1 MPVTTNPT
9 AGGMNTVWPHRGEI
23 SYPGEMLG
31 GKELCV
37 YACTS
42 ELSGSPDFDSR
53 MAGIGTFC
61 HEFGHVLGW
70 PDFYD
75 TNGSDFGTGVGVF
88 NWSLMCQGQSER
100 RRPARRRRSRRWSA

>member
-1 MPVTTNPT
+1 
-9 AGGMNTVWPHRGEI
+9 MNTVWPHRGEI

-53 MAGIGTFC
+53 WPASEPSATSSVMCSAGPF
-61 HEFGHVLGW
+61 LR
-70 PDFYD
+70 Y
-75 TNGSDFGTGVGVF
+75 
-88 NWSLMCQGQSER
+88 ER
-100 RRPARRRRSRRWSA
+100 